1 MSTTWQSDVGRLRR
15 AVVKHPHDAFGG
27 PESVEAQWEGLGY
40 LASPDPSLAVE
51 EFDVFSR
58 LLEGLGVELLFLPQ
72 VEDVGMDS
80 IYARDAALVTDA
92 GVILCRMGKSARGGE
107 PSAQALAYSQWGI
120 PVLGSIGGE
129 GRLEGGDV
137 VWLDENT
144 LAIGQGYRTNA
155 EGISRLTA
163 LLDPTIEVVTVPLP
177 HFRGPGDVFHLMS
190 MLSPV
195 DRDLALVY
203 SPLMSVPFRDL
214 LLARGYT
221 LVEVPEEEYD
231 TLGCNVLTVA
241 PRVCVMAEGSPET
254 RRRMEAAG
262 VAVHTFSGG
271 EICLKGSG
279 GPTCLT
285 RTLERDR

>member
-15 AVVKHPHDAFGG
+15 AVVKHPHDAVGG

-144 LAIGQGYRTNA
+144 LAVGQGYRTNA